1 MVPIRRDSSVSFR
14 ASGAVSA
21 CHGAVRSI
29 GSSHHGIGWYGM
41 RGIELGVKAN
51 DLGKPSR
58 LKDVKKSLTQGDVDQ
73 RIHQEIHKVYSKWMV
88 RVVSLA
94 AD

>member
-1 MVPIRRDSSVSFR
+1 
-14 ASGAVSA
+14 
-21 CHGAVRSI
+21 
-29 GSSHHGIGWYGM
+29 M

-58 LKDVKKSLTQGDVDQ
+58 LKAVKKSLSQGNVDQ